1 MSIDSIHNLDS
12 CIATLNLNRTAK
24 HPNSKHQVKFTNAR
38 NKQSGNA
45 GMEFILN
52 EHTGRGAY
60 IELSDEAKSFGIQHL
75 LFKPEYCDFIFNVQK
90 LELIVKNSSEQ
101 FSMKFT
107 A

>member
-12 CIATLNLNRTAK
+12 CISTLNINRTAK
-24 HPNSKHQVKFTNAR
+24 HPNSRHQVKFVNEK
-38 NKQSGNA
+38 NKMTGQA

-60 IELSDEAKSFGIQHL
+60 IELSDDAKAFGIKYL
-75 LFKPEYCDFIFNVQK
+75 LFKPEYCDFIFNAQK
-90 LELIVKNSSEQ
+90 LELIVKNTSEQ
-101 FSMKFT
+101 FMMKFT